1 MADYPSFSE
10 PRSGQSLE
18 VPNSSTAMISLITGI
33 LGLTFLPVI
42 GSIVALITGSMAKKE
57 IAESSGTLGGEGM
70 AQVGVILGW
79 IGIGLT
85 IFGVCVAGVF
95 LVVPLCLLAFGLSS
109 EHWGILFPFVLS
121 FL

>member
-10 PRSGQSLE
+10 PPSGPSAE
-18 VPNSSTAMISLITGI
+18 VPNSSTAVISLITGI
-33 LGLTFLPVI
+33 LGLTFLPVV
-42 GSIVALITGSMAKKE
+42 GSIVALITGSMAKRE
-57 IAESSGTLGGEGM
+57 IAESAGALGGEGM

-85 IFGVCVAGVF
+85 VLGICVAGVF
-95 LVVPLCLLAFGLSS
+95 LVVPLCLLTLGLSS
-109 EHWGILFPFVLS
+109 ESWSALFPFVLS